1 MAVID
6 LTGKRDEYK
15 RTDGGT
21 ASEEFKR
28 AAYNAII
35 LIKVTTADGQVY
47 TVHMDINR
55 DCLKLIDRKD
65 WQTTLSY
72 WIGQFIQFTT
82 TDDFIANLVIP
93 ALEKFSG
100 SNASDALADLNGL
113 WRSLRAD
120 RTRKLGKNTAI
131 TTGCKSPMFMF
142 YDEET
147 AVRAAGS
154 AGSAGAEVVL
164 QSPTRER
171 PAFDG
176 VIAQYENASTGQ
188 GFTSYFMLCPSLY
201 VPTPSN
207 LKKTK
212 QANNVLFFCTE
223 PGSKFKSGESTYHFP
238 EYDDKRSD
246 LAIGASEGEVFV
258 DSLGAVHGSN
268 SPVQT
273 LSSSAPSPS
282 NTDRTDNK
290 KKLKLTLALAD
301 AAQAQAQAL
310 SAPPP
315 SSLGVDT
322 EVPIQQSFFKSII
335 NKFLSFFNLAKI
347 GDHTQHTT
355 VFIVSSDSD
364 ELWLDKLWV
373 RLLIDVADEVAD
385 EVEHNFLGAS
395 PAVAA
400 THAHSSAVRLTEVLD
415 PLTDRSIQR
424 TVDIAIRSAEVA
436 KNAAIYVTS
445 RHMVSAPELA
455 CIAAFAARIVACV
468 YACDRVEIDPSLSR
482 ALPQE
487 LADVC
492 REFFEGIETISSS
505 TDEKGLNDA
514 VEKCF
519 QYARSHVETVIKIT
533 EAALA
538 VPSGHRGD
546 DDDMKAFSEG
556 GRRRRRFLHRVSSK
570 RRRTLKKKNISRKYF
585 KHSSSGDGGT
595 RRRCRR
601 RCRCRRNCCYS
612 RKITIK
618 M

>member
-1 MAVID
+1 
-6 LTGKRDEYK
+6 
-15 RTDGGT
+15 
-21 ASEEFKR
+21 
-28 AAYNAII
+28 
-35 LIKVTTADGQVY
+35 
-47 TVHMDINR
+47 
-55 DCLKLIDRKD
+55 
-65 WQTTLSY
+65 
-72 WIGQFIQFTT
+72 
-82 TDDFIANLVIP
+82 
-93 ALEKFSG
+93 
-100 SNASDALADLNGL
+100 
-113 WRSLRAD
+113 
-120 RTRKLGKNTAI
+120 
-131 TTGCKSPMFMF
+131 MF

-147 AVRAAGS
+147 AVRA

-212 QANNVLFFCTE
+212 QATNVLFFCTE

-238 EYDDKRSD
+238 KYDDKRSN
-246 LAIGASEGEVFV
+246 LAIGASKGEVFA

-282 NTDRTDNK
+282 NTDHTVNK
-290 KKLKLTLALAD
+290 KKLKLTLALALAD
-301 AAQAQAQAL
+301 AAQAQAL

-373 RLLIDVADEVAD
+373 RLLIDVADEV
-385 EVEHNFLGAS
+385 EHNFLGAS

-415 PLTDRSIQR
+415 PLTDRSIQT
-424 TVDIAIRSAEVA
+424 TVDIAIHSAEVA
-436 KNAAIYVTS
+436 KNAAIDVTS
-445 RHMVSAPELA
+445 RHMVSAPKLA

-468 YACDRVEIDPSLSR
+468 YACDRVEIDPSQSR

-505 TDEKGLNDA
+505 TDDKGLGLNDA

-538 VPSGHRGD
+538 APSGHRGD
-546 DDDMKAFSEG
+546 DDDMEAFSEG

-570 RRRTLKKKNISRKYF
+570 RRRTCKKKNISRKYF